1 MMYKYLILVLFMLLS
16 FSFSLGQTL
25 ELFGQKVTFG
35 ATLSEQNNNFW
46 EEGGQIE
53 SDASYLEVYEG
64 DNLDGW
70 FYKKQLVT
78 LDVNMWSNKV
88 CSEIEDLIIN
98 LKPYNQYT
106 IFKEVEILYEIY
118 QTNDYYISRSSSS
131 KSKEYTIIPV
141 KVLENIRRTHSE
153 YLSKLF

>member
-1 MMYKYLILVLFMLLS
+1 MYKYLILVLFMLLS